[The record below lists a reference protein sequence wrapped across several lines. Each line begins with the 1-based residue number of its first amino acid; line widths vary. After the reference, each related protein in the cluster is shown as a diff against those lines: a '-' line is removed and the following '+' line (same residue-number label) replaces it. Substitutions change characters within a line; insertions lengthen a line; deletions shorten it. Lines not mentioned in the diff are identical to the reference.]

1 VAFISKL
8 VALKPGPPV
17 RERLAKVMRGKDE
30 GQEKPVERVQEQ
42 PRQRKR
48 LVKMSKDASAKVSD

>member
-30 GQEKPVERVQEQ
+30 GQEKSAELVEQQ
-42 PRQRKR
+42 PRPRKR
-48 LVKMSKDASAKVSD
+48 LVNISKDASAKVYD